1 MRSFVVYRDEG
12 STHYFVV
19 EYVAA
24 KSVPTRHNV
33 GASWSKLAQEHIPTM
48 ARTRL
53 VLKTPPGRS
62 PDGGRGRRLVVCNP
76 SSWPNKKG
84 IQFEPYGHALK
95 NLKRPIVYD
104 NFIFHLRRRAPSPLT
119 PLAAGKLML
128 IGFGHIACTPRSRL
142 REDPYLSTVS
152 EEQK

>member
-53 VLKTPPGRS
+53 VLKTPQDAHQMAAGDADWS
-62 PDGGRGRRLVVCNP
+62 
-76 SSWPNKKG
+76 
-84 IQFEPYGHALK
+84 FAT
-95 NLKRPIVYD
+95 
-104 NFIFHLRRRAPSPLT
+104 LRRGQTKKASSSNHM
-119 PLAAGKLML
+119 AML
-128 IGFGHIACTPRSRL
+128 SKT
-142 REDPYLSTVS
+142 
-152 EEQK
+152 